1 MGTPVDGGRSL
12 RFWSFAQIFSCWEY
26 AIDADDGLAAFHSED
41 AQMKCT
47 LLERSGSVA
56 VAVPNEKFSAPAP
69 FQVGAVD
76 VVADLFVEADA
87 PKRAV
92 LGFESRGVRIHRTKL

>member
-1 MGTPVDGGRSL
+1 
-12 RFWSFAQIFSCWEY
+12 
-26 AIDADDGLAAFHSED
+26 
-41 AQMKCT
+41 MKCT

-69 FQVGAVD
+69 LQVDPVD
-76 VVADLFVEADA
+76 VVADLFVEADDPQPA
-87 PKRAV
+87 L

>member
-1 MGTPVDGGRSL
+1 MGAAVDGGRSL

-56 VAVPNEKFSAPAP
+56 VPNEKFSAPAP

-76 VVADLFVEADA
+76 VVADLFVEADD
-87 PKRAV
+87 PQRAL
-92 LGFESRGVRIHRTKL
+92 LGFESRGVRIHRTKF